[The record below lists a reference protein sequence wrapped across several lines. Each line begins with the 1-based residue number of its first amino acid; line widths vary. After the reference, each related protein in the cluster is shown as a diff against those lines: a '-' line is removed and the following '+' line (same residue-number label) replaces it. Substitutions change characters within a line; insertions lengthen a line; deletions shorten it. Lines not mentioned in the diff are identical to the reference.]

1 VRAALIEARYGLRA
15 RRRRA
20 LVSGLGIA
28 LAAAMLSAA
37 VVVSFGLGTGFD
49 RSARAASLP
58 DIIVRFNDKSA
69 ADVARR
75 VRALSDVA
83 RFQLRFELTNVGV
96 GFAGRR
102 RHDAVA
108 EVMDPGPR
116 RGYAVVAGHDLDYRG
131 AQVMVE
137 KAFADSW
144 GIRLGDSFYVH
155 GLGALRVVG
164 LVEAPDN
171 VGYPLAKPRFYISR
185 GFIVQRF
192 GRDANPQVNL
202 AEIWLRNPA
211 YLNEVLVQARETSF
225 GLASISYSTRSGVR
239 ILLDQAAG
247 IVIDLLVALS
257 IIALVTAGVM
267 LAASARAEVQRRLAA
282 FGVRRAIGSTRG
294 FVTLTQAVE
303 GLLVAVPAATIGV
316 LAGFAATAGPSGRLL
331 ELLNEPAPGAAL
343 VLPLLAA
350 WLVAVLAPAAGS
362 AWPAWRAGRGPVVG
376 LLRGGDVSGGRSR
389 RGLVRG
395 GGLVSLGVRLVGAR
409 RARLAAT
416 ALTLGLSAG
425 FVLLILALASEL
437 STLETDP
444 SALGERY
451 ALTSNS
457 PPSLAPRVARI
468 PGVAAA
474 APRYEVQA
482 ADTYALGEQV
492 DVIAYHRDH
501 AEFEAPPLVSG
512 RRVDGPRE
520 AEVGEGLAEALGL
533 ADGSTLALDFPSGS
547 ELRLRV
553 VGVVSSLDHDGRV
566 AYVPASALLRADS
579 SATSSIVVVLRPNAD
594 QGAVEAAMTRAGAPP
609 VLANTATS
617 RGAPLVAVLRS
628 ILRAVAIVDGL
639 VCLYALIQACA
650 LTVQE
655 RRRTV
660 AVIRACGAGAG
671 AVARLLMGAA
681 LALVVP
687 AAVIGIVLQRLVFG
701 PALSRLAESYASLPL
716 VATGLDVFA
725 VVAGLVLA
733 AAVAVAW
740 TARQAVRESVV
751 AGLAA

>member
-1 VRAALIEARYGLRA
+1 LIEARLGLRA

-20 LVSGLGIA
+20 MLTGLGIA

-37 VVVSFGLGTGFD
+37 VVVSYGLGTGFD

-58 DIIVRFNDKSA
+58 DIIVRFNNETA

-75 VRALSDVA
+75 MRALPDVA
-83 RFQLRFELTNVGV
+83 RFQLRLELTNVGIS
-96 GFAGRR
+96 FDGRR
-102 RHDAVA
+102 RSDAVA
-108 EVMDPGPR
+108 EALDPGPR
-116 RGYAVVAGHDLDYRG
+116 RGYAVVQGRDLSGRG
-131 AQVMVE
+131 AQVLIE
-137 KAFADSW
+137 KAFAESW
-144 GIRLGDSFYVH
+144 GIKLGDTFDVQ
-155 GLGALRVVG
+155 GLGPLRVVG
-164 LVEAPDN
+164 FVEAPDN

-185 GFIVQRF
+185 PAIEARF
-192 GRDANPQVNL
+192 GRDVNPRVNL

-225 GLASISYSTRSGVR
+225 GLASISYSTRSGIR

-267 LAASARAEVQRRLAA
+267 LASSARAEVQRRLAA
-282 FGVRRAIGSTRG
+282 FGVRRALGSTRG
-294 FVTLTQAVE
+294 FVTLTQAIE
-303 GLLVAVPAATIGV
+303 GLLVSVPAASIGV
-316 LAGFAATAGPSGRLL
+316 LAGFAVTVGPSGRLL

-343 VLPLLAA
+343 VLPLLGA
-350 WLVAVLAPAAGS
+350 WLVALLAPAAGA
-362 AWPAWRAGRGPVVG
+362 AWPAWRAGRGPVAG
-376 LLRGGDVSGGRSR
+376 LLRGDVSRHVGRR
-389 RGLVRG
+389 RGLG
-395 GGLVSLGVRLVGAR
+395 SASLTLLGLRLVGAR
-409 RARLAAT
+409 RARLIAT
-416 ALTLGLSAG
+416 AVTLGLSAG

-451 ALTSNS
+451 ALTSYA
-457 PPSLAPRVARI
+457 PPSLAARVARI

-482 ADTYALGEQV
+482 ADSYALGEQV
-492 DVIAYHRDH
+492 DVIAYRRDH
-501 AEFEAPPLVSG
+501 TKFEAPALVSG
-512 RRVDGPRE
+512 HRLRGSDE
-520 AEVGEGLAEALGL
+520 AEVGQGLAEALGL
-533 ADGSTLALDFPSGS
+533 ADGSTLGLDFPSGA
-547 ELRLRV
+547 ELRLHV

-566 AYVPASALLRADS
+566 AYVPAEALLRADH
-579 SATSSIVVVLRPNAD
+579 SAPSSIVVVLAPNASTRS
-594 QGAVEAAMTRAGAPP
+594 VEAAMARAGAPP
-609 VLANTATS
+609 ALANTATS

-628 ILRAVAIVDGL
+628 ILLAVAIVDGL

-671 AVARLLMGAA
+671 AVARLLIGAA

-687 AAVIGIVLQRLVFG
+687 AAAIGIVLQRLVFG

-733 AAVAVAW
+733 ATVAVAW

>member
-1 VRAALIEARYGLRA
+1 
-15 RRRRA
+15 
-20 LVSGLGIA
+20 
-28 LAAAMLSAA
+28 
-37 VVVSFGLGTGFD
+37 
-49 RSARAASLP
+49 
-58 DIIVRFNDKSA
+58 
-69 ADVARR
+69 
-75 VRALSDVA
+75 
-83 RFQLRFELTNVGV
+83 
-96 GFAGRR
+96 
-102 RHDAVA
+102 
-108 EVMDPGPR
+108 
-116 RGYAVVAGHDLDYRG
+116 
-131 AQVMVE
+131 MVE

-155 GLGALRVVG
+155 GLGSLRVVG

-171 VGYPLAKPRFYISR
+171 VGYPLAKPRFYVSR

-192 GRDANPQVNL
+192 GRDANPHVNL

-225 GLASISYSTRSGVR
+225 GLASISYSTRAGVR

-282 FGVRRAIGSTRG
+282 FGVRRALGSTRG

-331 ELLNEPAPGAAL
+331 SLLNEPAPGAAL

-376 LLRGGDVSGGRSR
+376 LLRGGDVSARGSR
-389 RGLVRG
+389 RGVVRG
-395 GGLVSLGVRLVGAR
+395 GGLVSLGIRLVGAR

-444 SALGERY
+444 GALGERY

-457 PPSLAPRVARI
+457 GVSLAPRVARI

-492 DVIAYHRDH
+492 DVIAYRRDH
-501 AEFEAPPLVSG
+501 TEFEAPPLVSG
-512 RRVDGPRE
+512 RRLRGSHE

-533 ADGSTLALDFPSGS
+533 AGGSTLALDFPSGS

-566 AYVPASALLRADS
+566 AYVPAAA
-579 SATSSIVVVLRPNAD
+579 IVVVLRPNAD
-594 QGAVEAAMTRAGAPP
+594 EGAVEAAMTRAGAPP

-671 AVARLLMGAA
+671 AVARLLIGAA
-681 LALVVP
+681 LALVIP

-725 VVAGLVLA
+725 VVAGLVVA
-733 AAVAVAW
+733 GAVAVAW